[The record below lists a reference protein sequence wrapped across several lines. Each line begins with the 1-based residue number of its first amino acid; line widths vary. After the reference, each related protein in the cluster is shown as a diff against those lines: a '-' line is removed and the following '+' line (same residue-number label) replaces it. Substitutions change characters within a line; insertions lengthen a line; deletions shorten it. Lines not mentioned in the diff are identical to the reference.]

1 MIIKIIKIIMIIKII
16 KIITIMRE
24 GVSGHLPANPPLPL
38 DHCTWNA
45 LFTMMMTIVIM
56 IMMIMIPLDHWNTTA
71 HSPYNAIMMIDDDEA
86 FDAMSTMLSLKER
99 PKIGCVTFLGPMYT

>member
-1 MIIKIIKIIMIIKII
+1 MIHASCIVFTTTAIIMIIMIIIIIIIII
-16 KIITIMRE
+16 KMIMMRE

-71 HSPYNAIMMIDDDEA
+71 HSPYNAIMM
-86 FDAMSTMLSLKER
+86 MMKHLMQ
-99 PKIGCVTFLGPMYT
+99 CQQC